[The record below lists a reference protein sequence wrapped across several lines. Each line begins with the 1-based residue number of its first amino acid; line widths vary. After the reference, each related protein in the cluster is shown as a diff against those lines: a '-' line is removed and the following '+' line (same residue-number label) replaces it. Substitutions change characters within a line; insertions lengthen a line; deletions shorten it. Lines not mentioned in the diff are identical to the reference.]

1 MTGDF
6 LLSYGGDFFV
16 VFCFVQIYIGV
27 VILEKKPFSLWTL
40 FSSTLLLSA
49 FTFGGGYVIVPL
61 MKKKFSDE
69 LGWLSEE
76 ETLELVAIGQSSPG
90 AIAINTAVLL
100 GYRCGGITGALV
112 GVLGTAIPPLVIL
125 SVMFLIYDFVRE
137 NVYAAA
143 LLRGMQSGISAV
155 IIEAVWDMS
164 SGIRSS
170 RSIPSVVILVAAFCA
185 TWIFG
190 VNVAI
195 IIIASGVIGA
205 IMTTHKRSKE
215 GTI

>member
-1 MTGDF
+1 M
-6 LLSYGGDFFV
+6 
-16 VFCFVQIYIGV
+16 
-27 VILEKKPFSLWTL
+27 EKKPFSLWTL

-100 GYRCGGITGALV
+100 GYRCGGLLGAIV

-125 SVMFLIYDFVRE
+125 SVMYLIYDFVRV

-164 SGIRSS
+164 SGFRSVKK
-170 RSIPSVVILVAAFCA
+170 IPSIVVMAAAFCA
-185 TWIFG
+185 TWFFG
-190 VNVAI
+190 VNVAVI
-195 IIIASGVIGA
+195 IIVSGAVGA
-205 IMTTHKRSKE
+205 VATTYKRNKE
-215 GTI
+215 GKL